1 VVWSR
6 KDVVSTVLLI
16 GLVGCGGP
24 FAGPNGVYPL
34 ANLRAIEDD
43 LAYRSS
49 QPDENMLR
57 DVIAAFG
64 IETVINLRGEN
75 PDEAWWQDED
85 RVCVELGVE
94 LINIPMSANHM
105 PSNAVLLSLYDA
117 LTTAEHPIWLHC
129 QAGADRSGAA
139 AAIWRM
145 SVLGQPRDEAAE
157 ELNIC
162 YGHIVLFT
170 PRMDYLVSIFQP
182 DPDWIVNEYDPDDV
196 PF

>member
-1 VVWSR
+1 MVRSR
-6 KDVVSTVLLI
+6 KHVVSTVLLI
-16 GLVGCGGP
+16 GLIGCSGP

-64 IETVINLRGEN
+64 IKTVINLRGEN
-75 PDEAWWQDED
+75 PDKPWWQDED
-85 RVCVELGVE
+85 RVCRELGVE
-94 LINIPMSANHM
+94 LINIPMSATHM
-105 PSNAVLLSLYDA
+105 PSNAVLLSLYEA

-145 SVLGQPRDEAAE
+145 SVLGQPRDEAAK

-162 YGHIVLFT
+162 YGHIVFFT
-170 PRMDYLVSIFQP
+170 AQMDYLVSIFQP
-182 DPDWIVNEYDPDDV
+182 DPDWIVNVYDPDDV